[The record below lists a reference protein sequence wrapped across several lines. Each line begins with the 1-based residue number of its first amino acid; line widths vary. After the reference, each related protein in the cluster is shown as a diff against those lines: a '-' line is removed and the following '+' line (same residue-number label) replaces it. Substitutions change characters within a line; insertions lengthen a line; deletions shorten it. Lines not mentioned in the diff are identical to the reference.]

1 MLAVLLGLFAGVL
14 HVCLGPD
21 HVAALAPLA
30 LGRREGALRAGLRW
44 GLGHA
49 AAVALIAAAVFALR
63 EALPL
68 EALSGWS
75 ERLVGLSLVA
85 LGCVGLWRLAASGV
99 GREPPAPSP
108 HTALCLGGLHGL
120 AGSAHVLGALPALA
134 LSTRA
139 ATLGYLAA
147 FCAGSLA
154 AMLAV
159 AWVLARLGARGSR
172 RRWQAVGASA
182 SLAVGALW
190 LAATFAVAPRIL

>member
-1 MLAVLLGLFAGVL
+1 MLAVLLGLWAGVL

-30 LGRREGALRAGLRW
+30 LGRGESALRAGLRW

-49 AAVALIAAAVFALR
+49 CAVALLAAGVFALR

-68 EALSGWS
+68 AALSGWS

-85 LGCVGLWRLAASGV
+85 LGCAGLWRLAASGV
-99 GREPPAPSP
+99 GREAPAPSP

-139 ATLGYLAA
+139 ATAGYLLA

-154 AMLAV
+154 AMLGV
-159 AWVLARLGARGSR
+159 AWALARLGARGSR
-172 RRWQAVGASA
+172 RRWQALGAAA
-182 SLAVGALW
+182 SLVVGALW
-190 LAATFAVAPRIL
+190 IASTFAAPRGIL